1 VVFNV
6 DHRFCDCASQPYGT
20 SRGAARLGTAAM
32 VHARL
37 ARHGADRDLHAIWC
51 ANVFQRKSGT
61 QRTWLGVPICC
72 IWLVPDCPIVTV
84 VGLLENA
91 SRYMAMGNPSKNGLL
106 SMWMF
111 GLSSCIVSRGPGG
124 GPVSGRPLAAII
136 VHCHLG
142 LPASESQCWA
152 QLIDL
157 FDCRQRAPIQ
167 AQNLVTCSFYKILE
181 TPDSP
186 LFRLCHPHP
195 SSLSVT

>member
-1 VVFNV
+1 MWIIGFAIARRN
-6 DHRFCDCASQPYGT
+6 HT
-20 SRGAARLGTAAM
+20 ARLGMPLVLEQLRWSMPGWRGTALTETYM
-32 VHARL
+32 PSGV
-37 ARHGADRDLHAIWC
+37 
-51 ANVFQRKSGT
+51 QMSSKEKSET

-72 IWLVPDCPIVTV
+72 IWLVPNCPIVTA
-84 VGLLENA
+84 VGLPENA

-111 GLSSCIVSRGPGG
+111 GLSSCIVSRGPGV

-152 QLIDL
+152 QLTDL

-186 LFRLCHPHP
+186 LFRLCHLHL